1 MEEVETDPIEAVITL
16 DPNTSEFT
24 ANGTTYF
31 VAKDIERLT
40 IARYERY
47 EQFNIELGFSLS
59 FDSLFAAIRKAA
71 TDVFT
76 SHYET
81 AYIELKNIERGIST
95 ISENRNSIALYMC
108 TLFIN
113 RAGEDLSD
121 WSPDLADEKI
131 QDWQRENI
139 AVGFFLGVA
148 LSMVEGYKTAF
159 NSILADYSALS
170 QLSQSL
176 IEKAQNE
183 SL

>member
-1 MEEVETDPIEAVITL
+1 MEVNDTDPIESVVSL
-16 DPNTSEFT
+16 DPNTAEFT

-31 VAKDIERLT
+31 VSKEIERLT

-59 FDSLFAAIRKAA
+59 FDSLFAAIKKAA

-76 SHYET
+76 GDHET
-81 AYIELKNIERGIST
+81 AYIELKNIERGIAT
-95 ISENRNSIALYMC
+95 ISSKRNSIALYMC

-113 RAGEDLSD
+113 KAGEDLSD
-121 WSPDLADEKI
+121 WSPEQADEKI
-131 QDWQRENI
+131 TDWERENI
-139 AVGFFLGVA
+139 GVGFFLGVA

-176 IEKAQNE
+176 TNQSQTEN
-183 SL
+183 L